1 MQKQSIKF
9 LVGRCIE
16 VLNQGIELIESIE
29 DSHYV
34 FSRATDRGTVG
45 THFRHVLDFAFRF
58 LDGVESGKIDY
69 NRRERNTAAETK
81 RDFAI
86 EQFRFAIKELQNLP
100 EEIGG
105 KIILSHLEPGNFA
118 DEETAWC
125 ATSVLRELEFVQSHT
140 LHHYALIALKLSIQ
154 GISVSKDFGVAPSTL
169 DFWKNERNFKVK
181 GKD

>member
-16 VLNQGIELIESIE
+16 VLNQGIELIESLE

-34 FSRATDRGTVG
+34 FSRETDRGTVG
-45 THFRHVLDFAFRF
+45 THFRHVLDFVFRF
-58 LDGVESGKIDY
+58 LAGVESGKIDY

-81 RDFAI
+81 REIAIDQFGFAI
-86 EQFRFAIKELQNLP
+86 EKLQNLP
-100 EEIGG
+100 EEIGSEF
-105 KIILSHLEPGNFA
+105 ILSHLEPGNFV

-125 ATSVLRELEFVQSHT
+125 STSILRELEFVQSHT

-154 GISVSKDFGVAPSTL
+154 GISVNKEFGVAPSTL
-169 DFWKNERNFKVK
+169 DFWKSERNFKVK
-181 GKD
+181 GKR